1 MIKKI
6 LAKLVLTNLILMNVA
21 FIMPQTLS
29 ADEHDGVDIVTG
41 ADGGTGTDAPPAKT
55 SKAQE
60 IKKALGDPLDDAKK
74 AENQCVKTVIKNGEK
89 VEKGPDEGYIITI
102 IEEPL
107 YEETIGKTA
116 VDGYQGDDYV
126 SRICYRN
133 YFTFTPQKELE
144 VTTSELSTMCS
155 ESGKNAFL
163 NTALQKEYNIRF
175 TCQRVQV
182 LLTRGGSSA
191 LAGYVNVIYRWAA
204 SIVGIIAVTVIII
217 SAIQISLAGGESTGI
232 DEAKKRIMQSLLGIA
247 ILFLSGLILNFINP
261 NFFTY

>member
-41 ADGGTGTDAPPAKT
+41 ADGGSGETDAPPAPV

-60 IKKALGDPLDDAKK
+60 IKKLLGNPLDDAKK
-74 AENQCVKTVIKNGEK
+74 AENQCVKTVIKEGEK
-89 VEKGPDEGYIITI
+89 DVKGPDQGYIITI

-107 YEETIGKTA
+107 YEEKIGETGL
-116 VDGYQGDDYV
+116 DGAGDPYV
-126 SRICYRN
+126 SRICFRN
-133 YFTFTPQKELE
+133 YFTFTPPNELE
-144 VTTSELSTMCS
+144 VTTSELSTICS

>member
-21 FIMPQTLS
+21 FMMPQTLS
-29 ADEHDGVDIVTG
+29 ADEPAAGDGATAG
-41 ADGGTGTDAPPAKT
+41 AADDSAGPPAPV

-60 IKKALGDPLDDAKK
+60 IKKLLGDPLDDAK
-74 AENQCVKTVIKNGEK
+74 EPDNQCVKTVIKKDEK
-89 VEKGPDEGYIITI
+89 DVKGPDEGYIITI

-107 YEETIGKTA
+107 YEKKIGETA
-116 VDGYQGDDYV
+116 LDGYPGDDYA
-126 SRICYRN
+126 SRICFRN
-133 YFTFTPQKELE
+133 YFTFTPPNELE
-144 VTTSELSTMCS
+144 VTTSELSTICS
-155 ESGKNAFL
+155 ESGKTAFL
-163 NTALQKEYNIRF
+163 NTEFQKEYNIRF

-191 LAGYVNVIYRWAA
+191 LAGYINVMYRWAA

>member
-21 FIMPQTLS
+21 FMMPQTLS
-29 ADEHDGVDIVTG
+29 ADDTAPPDDTSDD
-41 ADGGTGTDAPPAKT
+41 ATDDATDAPKAPI

-60 IKKALGDPLDDAKK
+60 IKAALGDPLKDAQAKP
-74 AENQCVKTVIKNGEK
+74 CVQTVIKEGETVK
-89 VEKGPDEGYIITI
+89 PGPDEGYIITI

-107 YEETIGKTA
+107 YEENIGETKA
-116 VDGYQGDDYV
+116 GGNGDDYV

-133 YFTFTPQKELE
+133 YFTFTPPDELE
-144 VTTSELSTMCS
+144 VSTSELSTICS
-155 ESGKNAFL
+155 ESGKKAFL
-163 NTALQKEYNIRF
+163 NTEIQKEFDIQIRF

-217 SAIQISLAGGESTGI
+217 SAIQISIAGGESTGI

-261 NFFTY
+261 NFFTF